1 MPPQKREELR
11 VVHSDVWEVVATK
24 PTRARRGVTPEA
36 GDAVDPFLAQITKSG
51 RLTAVDVK
59 TLRSQPRRGVPST
72 LDLEMEAE
80 PDALYLVMARHESG
94 AIVFVR
100 PSELELRRSTRATSR
115 TIRFTIPVPEQIE
128 EELPEGQARRSVVG
142 KLVKAAVLKVVGKL
156 AEKSMPLLAKGCETA
171 VWKLKKLQEGWK
183 SVSPASLQAHS
194 LPGIKI
200 SSAVSEDPARRNLL
214 FIHGTFSYAASGFS
228 ALATTRGSG
237 GKTFFESLQPI
248 YGDRIFA
255 FDHFT
260 VSRAPEENA
269 RALLA
274 ELPKGPCLFDVVTHS
289 RGGLV
294 LRTLVENAGALGP
307 NASRFQLGRAVLV
320 ASPNGGTPLASPN
333 RFQDLLNWLSN
344 LIDYFPDNPFT
355 TAAGFI
361 TEGLAW
367 LAHAV
372 QVDIPGLAAMN
383 SQGQVIQQL
392 QLPPGPPPRTYSA
405 LAANFEPDHNLLQ
418 RMLDVG
424 VDLVFRTAN
433 DLVVPTEGGWLVD
446 PGAAPVIPGDQIGC
460 FGRDGNVAN
469 PPDGPV
475 NHVTFFSRTA
485 TVDFLVESL
494 QGKAHPIPALDPAT
508 HLRYLLR
515 RGAGIAAATSALPAP
530 QQKPAAAPVPAPM
543 PLAPPAP
550 EAGAVAQATLMGT
563 GGDEVFYISVLGSD
577 EGYREHHHA
586 EVLATFR
593 NARAMGLM
601 QTRRGKAGQ
610 RFQNIIQ
617 VQRDM
622 HDYLNGEPGAKGLPD
637 EKGLIT
643 LGTDLFET
651 LFEGRVRRLYD
662 AARTA
667 QPNGRLHLIFTSM
680 ISWIA
685 DLPWE
690 FAYDPERKNFLAT
703 SEVNFTRNVD
713 TAIPADRIGAH
724 DKLRILVV
732 VAQPLGLAH
741 LSVDEETAAV
751 KSGFQSLIKANLA
764 DVNVL
769 LDATPALLH
778 QMLEV
783 AVKPYDV
790 IHFIGHGEFD
800 DKTGLGYLVFENEN
814 EGVRT
819 VDSQVLQQILCRR
832 GIRLMFLNA
841 CETGK
846 GGSANFIRGVA
857 PALVAAGVP
866 AVVANQFSVL
876 DVTAT
881 DFASHFYW
889 ALAQG
894 QTIGDAAREARVAV
908 NYSISGEAIDW
919 AVPVVFARNP
929 GDRLASRNEA
939 ALEQLV
945 TVQRSRAA
953 ASRFQ
958 RRALTPSGKNRSIV
972 GLWDVHHALPHL
984 DQIAD
989 RLSGVQGEYIFKP
1002 VSFVAPLGT
1011 WQREKSKDVAYLNAE
1026 KVASRLK
1033 QKPKELGLDRLIAFT
1048 NFPLRD
1054 DQTVGLYAWDDSP
1067 RQKIS
1072 IFSTYDLLDQVSR
1085 PLSIERMV
1093 ANAVAAFLAD
1103 VLPHKTG
1110 RQDCVSSY
1118 NAERDIRF
1126 IAGPLEICPVCRKKL
1141 QKISKGNLDVIE
1153 KLLKAYP

>member
-1 MPPQKREELR
+1 MPLQKREELR
-11 VVHSDVWEVVATK
+11 VVQSDTWEVVGTK
-24 PTRARRGVTPEA
+24 STRSRRSLQLAP
-36 GDAVDPFLAQITKSG
+36 DDMFLNQITKSG
-51 RLTAVDVK
+51 RLTTVDVK

-72 LDLEMEAE
+72 LDLEMEAD
-80 PDALYLVMARHESG
+80 PDAVYLVMARHESG

-100 PSELELRRSTRATSR
+100 PSQIERRSATRGASS
-115 TIRFTIPVPEQIE
+115 TIRFSIPIPEPAPGEPPE
-128 EELPEGQARRSVVG
+128 EQKRRSVVG
-142 KLVKAAVLKVVGKL
+142 KLIKAAVLKVVGKL
-156 AEKSMPLLAKGCETA
+156 AEKSMPLLAKASEAA
-171 VWKLKKLQEGWK
+171 VWTLNGLHQGWK
-183 SVSPASLQAHS
+183 SVSPASLQAHNLS
-194 LPGIKI
+194 DAKI
-200 SSAVSEDPARRNLL
+200 SSAVSTNPTRRNLL
-214 FIHGTFSYAASGFS
+214 FIHGTFSHAASGFS

-260 VSRAPEENA
+260 VGRTPVENA
-269 RALLA
+269 RDLLA

-294 LRTLVENAGALGP
+294 LRTLVENASALGP
-307 NASRFQLGRAVLV
+307 NASRFQLGRAALV
-320 ASPNGGTPLASPN
+320 ASPNEGTPLASPN
-333 RFQDLLNWLSN
+333 RFQDSLNWLSN
-344 LIDYFPDNPFT
+344 LIDLFPENPFT

-383 SQGQVIQQL
+383 SQGPVIHQL
-392 QLPPGPPPRTYSA
+392 QASPGPPPRAYSA
-405 LAANFEPDHNLLQ
+405 LVANFLPKGGLLQ
-418 RMLDVG
+418 RVLDIG
-424 VDLVFRTAN
+424 VDLVFQQAN
-433 DLVVPTEGGWLVD
+433 DLVVPTEGGWVVD
-446 PGAAPVIPGDQIGC
+446 PGAAPAIPGDQIGC
-460 FGRDGNVAN
+460 FGPKGNLPD

-475 NHVTFFSRTA
+475 NHITFFSRPA

-494 QGKAHPIPALDPAT
+494 QGKALTIPALDPAT
-508 HLRYLLR
+508 HLPYLLR
-515 RGAGIAAATSALPAP
+515 RRAMVAAAAATVPP
-530 QQKPAAAPVPAPM
+530 QR
-543 PLAPPAP
+543 LATPSPPPPPPPPPAT
-550 EAGAVAQATLMGT
+550 EAWEHAAESRTAGT
-563 GGDEVFYISVLGSD
+563 ACDDVFYISVLGSD

-586 EVLATFR
+586 ELLATFR

-617 VQRDM
+617 VQREM

-651 LFEGRVRRLYD
+651 LFPGRVRRLYD

-713 TAIPADRIGAH
+713 TAIPADRIGAR

-741 LSVDEETAAV
+741 LSVDEETAVV
-751 KSGFQSLIKANLA
+751 KSGFQNLISANLA
-764 DVNVL
+764 EVNVL

-783 AVKPYDV
+783 SLLPYDI
-790 IHFIGHGEFD
+790 IHFIGHGEYD
-800 DKTGLGYLVFENEN
+800 DKTGLGCLVFENEN
-814 EGVRT
+814 EGVQT

-832 GIRLMFLNA
+832 DIRLMFLNA

-846 GGSANFIRGVA
+846 GGGVDFIRGVA

-866 AVVANQFSVL
+866 TIVANQFSVL
-876 DVTAT
+876 DVSATA
-881 DFASHFYW
+881 FARHFYW

-894 QTIGDAAREARVAV
+894 QSIGDAAREARVAV

-939 ALEQLV
+939 AVQQLASS
-945 TVQRSRAA
+945 QRERVATSRA
-953 ASRFQ
+953 Q
-958 RRALTPSGKNRSIV
+958 RRAVTPSGESRDII

-984 DQIAD
+984 DQVAE
-989 RLSGVQGEYIFKP
+989 RLTSVQDTYIFKP

-1011 WQREKSKDVAYLNAE
+1011 WQREKTEEVAYLNGPA
-1026 KVASRLK
+1026 VAARLK
-1033 QKPKELGLDRLIAFT
+1033 DKPQELGLKRLIAFT
-1048 NFPLRD
+1048 DFPLRD
-1054 DQTVGLYAWDDSP
+1054 NQTLGLYAWDDYP

-1072 IFSTYDLLDQVSR
+1072 IFSTYELLDQVKP
-1085 PLSIERMV
+1085 PLTIERMV
-1093 ANAVAAFLAD
+1093 ANAVVSFLAD
-1103 VLPHKTG
+1103 VSPHKNG
-1110 RQDCVSSY
+1110 RKNCVSYY
-1118 NAERDIRF
+1118 NEECDIRY
-1126 IAGPLEICPVCRKKL
+1126 IAGSLEVCPKCRNQLKKSDP
-1141 QKISKGNLDVIE
+1141 KNLDVIE

>member
-1 MPPQKREELR
+1 MPPQKREDLR
-11 VVHSDVWEVVATK
+11 VVQSDTWEVVGAK
-24 PTRARRGVTPEA
+24 SKRIRRGLQPVSDDT
-36 GDAVDPFLAQITKSG
+36 FLNQITKSG
-51 RLTAVDVK
+51 RLTTVDVK

-72 LDLEMEAE
+72 LDLEMEAD
-80 PDALYLVMARHESG
+80 PDAVYLVMARHESG

-100 PSELELRRSTRATSR
+100 PSQIERRSAARGASSTL
-115 TIRFTIPVPEQIE
+115 RFSIPMPEPAPGEPPE
-128 EELPEGQARRSVVG
+128 EQKRRSAVG
-142 KLVKAAVLKVVGKL
+142 RFVKAAVLKVVGKL
-156 AEKSMPLLAKGCETA
+156 AEKSMPLLARAAETA
-171 VWKLKKLQEGWK
+171 VWRLNGLDEGWK
-183 SVSPASLQAHS
+183 SVSPANLQAHK
-194 LPGIKI
+194 LPAAKI
-200 SSAVSEDPARRNLL
+200 SSAVSTDSARRNLL
-214 FIHGTFSYAASGFS
+214 FIHGTFSHAASGFS
-228 ALATTRGSG
+228 GLATARGSG

-260 VSRAPEENA
+260 VSRTPEENA
-269 RALLA
+269 RDLLA

-294 LRTLVENAGALGP
+294 LRTLVENASALGP

-320 ASPNGGTPLASPN
+320 ASPNEGTPLASPN
-333 RFQDLLNWLSN
+333 RFQDFLNWLSN
-344 LIDYFPDNPFT
+344 LIDLFPENPFT

-383 SQGQVIQQL
+383 SQGQVIHQL
-392 QLPPGPPPRTYSA
+392 QAPPGPPPRAYSA
-405 LAANFEPDHNLLQ
+405 LVANFLPKDGVLW
-418 RMLDVG
+418 RILDVG
-424 VDLVFRTAN
+424 VDLVFQQAN

-446 PGAAPVIPGDQIGC
+446 PDATPAIPGDQIGC
-460 FGRDGNVAN
+460 FGAKGNLPD

-475 NHVTFFSRTA
+475 NHITFFSRPA

-494 QGKAHPIPALDPAT
+494 QGKTLTIPALDPAT
-508 HLRYLLR
+508 HLPYLLR
-515 RGAGIAAATSALPAP
+515 RRAMVAAEAAAVPPRSFAASSAMPP
-530 QQKPAAAPVPAPM
+530 PPPPAAD
-543 PLAPPAP
+543 
-550 EAGAVAQATLMGT
+550 AGEHAAQSRIAGT
-563 GGDEVFYISVLGSD
+563 ACDEVFYISVLGSD
-577 EGYREHHHA
+577 EGYREHHRA
-586 EVLATFR
+586 ELLATFR

-610 RFQNIIQ
+610 RFQNIIR
-617 VQRDM
+617 VQREM

-651 LFEGRVRRLYD
+651 LFPGRVRRLYD

-713 TAIPADRIGAH
+713 TAIPADRIGAR

-741 LSVDEETAAV
+741 LSVAEETDV
-751 KSGFQSLIKANLA
+751 IKSGFHNLPA
-764 DVNVL
+764 EVNVL

-778 QMLEV
+778 QTLEV
-783 AVKPYDV
+783 SLLPYDI
-790 IHFIGHGEFD
+790 IHFIGHGEYD
-800 DKTGLGYLVFENEN
+800 DKTGLGCLVFENEN
-814 EGVRT
+814 EGVQT

-832 GIRLMFLNA
+832 DVRLMFLNA

-846 GGSANFIRGVA
+846 GGGVDFVRGVA

-866 AVVANQFSVL
+866 TIVANQFSVL
-876 DVTAT
+876 DVSATA
-881 DFASHFYW
+881 FARHFYW

-894 QTIGDAAREARVAV
+894 QSIGDAAREARVAV

-929 GDRLASRNEA
+929 GDRLASRNDA
-939 ALEQLV
+939 AEIELASS
-945 TVQRSRAA
+945 QRERVATIRA
-953 ASRFQ
+953 Q
-958 RRALTPSGKNRSIV
+958 RRAVAPSGKSRDII

-984 DQIAD
+984 DQIAE
-989 RLSGVQGEYIFKP
+989 RLTSVQDSFIFKA

-1011 WQREKSKDVAYLNAE
+1011 WQREKTEEVAYLNGPE
-1026 KVASRLK
+1026 VAARLK
-1033 QKPKELGLDRLIAFT
+1033 DKPQELGLKRLIAFT
-1048 NFPLRD
+1048 DFPLRD
-1054 DQTVGLYAWDDSP
+1054 NQTLGLYAWDDYP

-1072 IFSTYDLLDQVSR
+1072 IFSTYELLDQVKP
-1085 PLSIERMV
+1085 PLTIERMV
-1093 ANAVAAFLAD
+1093 ANAVVAFLAD
-1103 VLPHKTG
+1103 VLPHRKG
-1110 RQDCVSSY
+1110 RKNCVSYY
-1118 NAERDIRF
+1118 NEECDIRY
-1126 IAGPLEICPVCRKKL
+1126 IAGPLEVCTRCRNQMKKNDPE
-1141 QKISKGNLDVIE
+1141 NLKVIE